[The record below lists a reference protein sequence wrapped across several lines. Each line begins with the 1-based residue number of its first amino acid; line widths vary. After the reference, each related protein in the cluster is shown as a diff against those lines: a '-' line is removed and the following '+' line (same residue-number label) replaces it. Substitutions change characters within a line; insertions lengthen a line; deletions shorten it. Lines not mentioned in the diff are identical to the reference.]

1 LPTLQDRFDTG
12 PTVLALIVAV
22 YWVASS
28 VTQPLFGALAEDV
41 GLRLI
46 GALGVVFAAIFLS
59 LLGVAPTLW
68 IVFVLLVIGGMGS
81 AALHPVGTT
90 IAGGSSVRNRTLGVG
105 FFTAGGM
112 LGFALGPL
120 LILYIVDR
128 YGTDA
133 TAWLMLPGLALGA
146 AVFFLL
152 PQWEPHGRRPLGE
165 LFDWRLVRGPVGL
178 LALAGSFAS
187 VAFVTFT
194 SSVPLWLVRDHGY
207 EATASTIGWTLAAFS
222 LAAGG
227 GSLLGGLLAPG
238 WVDGRRSSA
247 RSSRRRSRS

>member
-1 LPTLQDRFDTG
+1 MRAARNGDRQAETRIPHELRKQGLLQGTALAVFLALVHTVNDAITAILGALLPTLQDRFDTG

-68 IVFVLLVIGGMGS
+68 VVFVLLVIGGMGS

-120 LILYIVDR
+120 LILYIAWTGRPPRPCRQFCVRCLRDLHKLSAVVACPRPRLRGDR
-128 YGTDA
+128 LDD
-133 TAWLMLPGLALGA
+133 WLDT
-146 AVFFLL
+146 
-152 PQWEPHGRRPLGE
+152 RRIL
-165 LFDWRLVRGPVGL
+165 
-178 LALAGSFAS
+178 SC
-187 VAFVTFT
+187 
-194 SSVPLWLVRDHGY
+194 
-207 EATASTIGWTLAAFS
+207 
-222 LAAGG
+222 
-227 GSLLGGLLAPG
+227 
-238 WVDGRRSSA
+238 
-247 RSSRRRSRS
+247 RRRRITTRRVAGPPAG